1 MEYRLTG
8 RIVPLN
14 TEVQVKSVSFLWVPA
29 TLVLVFAASWFALME
44 LLLQHPAY
52 EIRAAVAALI
62 DIHGFLCLRYARTHD
77 TSLRPVVAISALAI
91 FGLGLYAIFTV
102 LHTAHFE
109 AYILIIAAAL
119 IAQSLLTL
127 TQTLPRPHLHAA

>member
-1 MEYRLTG
+1 MVSSRFQL
-8 RIVPLN
+8 R
-14 TEVQVKSVSFLWVPA
+14 SVSFLWVPA
-29 TLVLVFAASWFALME
+29 TLFLVLAGSWFTLME

-62 DIHGFLCLRYARTHD
+62 VIYASLCLRYARTHD
-77 TSLRPVVAISALAI
+77 ASLRPVVALAAI
-91 FGLGLYAIFTV
+91 AILALGLYAVFTD
-102 LHTAHFE
+102 LHTTHFE

>member
-1 MEYRLTG
+1 VVSSRFQL
-8 RIVPLN
+8 R
-14 TEVQVKSVSFLWVPA
+14 SVSFLWVPA
-29 TLVLVFAASWFALME
+29 TLFLVLAGSWFTLME

-62 DIHGFLCLRYARTHD
+62 VIYASLCLRYARTHD
-77 TSLRPVVAISALAI
+77 TSLRPVVALAI
-91 FGLGLYAIFTV
+91 LALGLYAVFTD
-102 LHTAHFE
+102 LHTTHFE

-127 TQTLPRPHLHAA
+127 TQTLPRQHLHAA